1 MLKKKKE
8 LHFREFPGDPGVRT
22 QHFHCHDQGSISG
35 QKTKPCTIWRN
46 IIQAVD
52 SPSRLRGDGACE
64 PFYGPH
70 HITVTAIQHLV
81 SASQAFS
88 MYFHNP

>member
-35 QKTKPCTIWRN
+35 QKTKTL
-46 IIQAVD
+46 Q
-52 SPSRLRGDGACE
+52 
-64 PFYGPH
+64 
-70 HITVTAIQHLV
+70 TAQCGQKIRKKI
-81 SASQAFS
+81 
-88 MYFHNP
+88 HNTF